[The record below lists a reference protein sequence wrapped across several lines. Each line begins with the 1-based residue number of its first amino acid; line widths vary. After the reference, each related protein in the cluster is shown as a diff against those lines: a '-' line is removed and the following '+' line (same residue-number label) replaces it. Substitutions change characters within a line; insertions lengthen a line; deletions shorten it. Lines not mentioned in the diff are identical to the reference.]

1 MNGIFSTFIT
11 SNIISGIF
19 LILCQIP
26 YKALNSKLEKHFREF
41 TVPLLTT
48 VQAKYRLNK
57 VILTLVTK
65 NKTFSFAFLTKLTP
79 LSLNNLDNFPVP

>member
-1 MNGIFSTFIT
+1 MGFFPLLLHQISSLEFFSF
-11 SNIISGIF
+11 F
-19 LILCQIP
+19 VKFP
-26 YKALNSKLEKHFREF
+26 YKALNSNLEKYLCEF